1 VQPIVLIVAVIAIAA
16 LGVGYLGNGMS
27 LSVQQFGVGE
37 QDIANPVT
45 NAGLTVI
52 IEREFGATLQGN
64 TVVSGAFKDFITECV
79 FRSPDKD
86 LLPGTKLF
94 CKLLDHENIQTAN
107 IIAEGIFMLDATV
120 PAGTPITIPV
130 DMIVQNNVNFV
141 HNVVIL
147 VQAPPS

>member
-1 VQPIVLIVAVIAIAA
+1 MQPIVLIVAVIAIAA

-45 NAGLTVI
+45 NAGLTII

-64 TVVSGAFKDFITECV
+64 TVVSGAFKDFITNCV
-79 FRSPDKD
+79 FKSTDQD

-94 CKLLDHENIQTAN
+94 CKLLGHENIDIAQ
-107 IIAEGIFMLDATV
+107 IIAEGILIIDTTV
-120 PAGTPITIPV
+120 PSGTPITIPI